1 MNDSST
7 VKTPDETVA
16 ETTVGHAVL
25 ARLRAAGIEYF
36 LANAGTDFPPI
47 IEAIAQAEDGDGPR
61 AMVIPHENVA
71 VSMAHG
77 YAMIAGKPLAVML
90 HVNVGTSNA
99 ICALTNAYR
108 TNVPLLLMAGRTPW
122 SEHTGLAKGTRS
134 RHIHWA
140 QEMFDQAGMLRELVK
155 WDYEMRTPE
164 EAAVVIDRAITIC
177 QSDIPG
183 PVYLSIPREVLAAPA
198 EASSAPLR
206 AAPTGTAHPD
216 PEQIA
221 QAAEIL
227 MAAENPLIITS
238 DVGKSTAAAGHLA
251 DLVERYAIPVIT
263 HVPRYLCLG
272 NHHPMHLDYE
282 ASPHLAQADAVLV
295 LDCDVP
301 WIPATDP
308 VREGAKVIHLA
319 QDPLFS
325 RYPIRGFPSYLS
337 IAADAVAALPLLA
350 EAMTGMNEDRI
361 AARRAKVAEARQA
374 VRDKWRGIR
383 DKARQAEPIHP
394 AWLAQCVGE
403 LLDDDTILVNEM
415 GVVALHTGIDRP
427 GRYFGPS
434 PAGGL
439 GWGLGAALGAKLAA
453 PDDLIIATI
462 GDGSYF
468 FGNPMA
474 AHYCSRAYDLPIL
487 FIIVNN
493 HGWGAVRRA
502 TKAMYP
508 DGRALGGNDIP
519 LSRLDPAPD
528 YEQIVAACGGYGERI
543 TDPDELP
550 SALARAVK
558 MVTEERR
565 QVLLNVV
572 VSEVI

>member
-1 MNDSST
+1 MNDNLDIT
-7 VKTPDETVA
+7 AAAATN
-16 ETTVGHAVL
+16 VGHAIL

-47 IEAIAQAEDGDGPR
+47 IEAIAQAGDDDGPQ
-61 AMVIPHENVA
+61 ALVIPHENVA

-77 YAMIAGKPLAVML
+77 YAIVAGKPLAVML

-122 SEHTGLAKGTRS
+122 SEHAGLAAGARS

-140 QEMFDQAGMLRELVK
+140 QELFDQAGMLRELVK
-155 WDYEMRTPE
+155 WDYELRVPDEIDM
-164 EAAVVIDRAITIC
+164 VIDRAITIC

-183 PVYLSIPREVLAAPA
+183 PVYLSIPREVLASPA
-198 EASSAPLR
+198 VPSSAPR
-206 AAPTGTAHPD
+206 RSAPTGIAHPD
-216 PEQIA
+216 PGQIA

-227 MAAENPLIITS
+227 MAAENPLIITA
-238 DVGKSTAAAGHLA
+238 DVGKSVAAAGHLA
-251 DLVERYAIPVIT
+251 ALAERHAIPVIT
-263 HVPRYLCLG
+263 HVPRYLCLATE
-272 NHHPMHLDYE
+272 HPMHLDYE
-282 ASPHLAQADAVLV
+282 PSPHLAQADVVLA

-308 VREGAKVIHLA
+308 VHPAAKVIHLA

-325 RYPIRGFPSYLS
+325 RYPIRSFPSVLS
-337 IAADAVAALPLLA
+337 IAADAVAALPLLN
-350 EAMTGMNEDRI
+350 EAMAAMDGERI
-361 AARRAKVAEARQA
+361 TARRARVADARSEVRAKWQA
-374 VRDKWRGIR
+374 VRE
-383 DKARQAEPIHP
+383 KARRAEPIHP

-403 LLDDDTILVNEM
+403 LLDGDTILINEM
-415 GVVALHTGIDRP
+415 GVAPPHANINLA

-453 PDDLIIATI
+453 PDNLIIAAI

-468 FGNPMA
+468 FGNPLA
-474 AHYCSRAYDLPIL
+474 AHYCARAYDLPIL

-508 DGRALGGNDIP
+508 DGKALTGNDIP
-519 LSRLDPAPD
+519 LSRIDPAPD
-528 YEQIVAACGGYGERI
+528 YEQIIESCGGHGERV
-543 TDPDELP
+543 TDPDALP
-550 SALARAVK
+550 DALARAVK
-558 MVTEERR
+558 MVREERR

-572 VSEVI
+572 VSEVL

>member
-1 MNDSST
+1 MSDQTN
-7 VKTPDETVA
+7 
-16 ETTVGHAVL
+16 VGHAVL
-25 ARLRAAGIEYF
+25 ARLQAAGIEYF

-47 IEAIAQAEDGDGPR
+47 IEAIAQAGDRSDGPQPL
-61 AMVIPHENVA
+61 VVPHENVA
-71 VSMAHG
+71 IAMAHG
-77 YAMIAGKPLAVML
+77 YAMIKGKPLAVML

-99 ICALTNAYR
+99 ICGLTNAYR
-108 TNVPLLLMAGRTPW
+108 TNVPILLMAGRTPW
-122 SEHTGLAKGTRS
+122 SEHAPLAEGTRS

-155 WDYEMRTPE
+155 WDYELRAPAE
-164 EAAVVIDRAITIC
+164 VDIVLDRAITIC
-177 QSDIPG
+177 ESDIPG

-198 EASSAPLR
+198 TPSLAPRR
-206 AAPTGTAHPD
+206 AAATGVAHPD

-227 MAAENPLIITS
+227 MAADNPLIITA
-238 DVGKSTAAAGHLA
+238 DVGKSTKAAGHLA
-251 DLVERYAIPVIT
+251 ELVERYAIPVIT

-272 NHHPMHLDYE
+272 NDHPMHLDYE
-282 ASPHLAQADAVLV
+282 ASPHLAKADAVLV

-308 VREGAKVIHLA
+308 VHPNAKVIHLA
-319 QDPLFS
+319 PDPLFS
-325 RYPIRGFPSYLS
+325 RYPIRGFPSALS
-337 IAADAVAALPLLA
+337 IAADAKAALPLLA
-350 EAMTGMNEDRI
+350 EAMAGSDTGKIDI
-361 AARRAKVAEARQA
+361 RRETVATARQA
-374 VRDKWRGIR
+374 VRDNWQGIR
-383 DKARQAEPIHP
+383 DNARTADPIHP

-403 LLDDDTILVNEM
+403 QLGDDAILVNEM
-415 GVVALHTGIDRP
+415 GVVPQHAGINQP

-462 GDGSYF
+462 GEGSYF

-474 AHYCSRAYDLPIL
+474 AHYCGRAYDLPIL
-487 FIIVNN
+487 YIVVNN

-528 YEQIVAACGGYGERI
+528 YEQIIAACGGYGERV
-543 TDPDELP
+543 TDPDKLQD
-550 SALARAVK
+550 ALARAVK
-558 MVTEERR
+558 MVREERR

-572 VSEVI
+572 VSEIV

>member
-1 MNDSST
+1 MTEN
-7 VKTPDETVA
+7 
-16 ETTVGHAVL
+16 TTVGHVVL

-47 IEAIAQAEDGDGPR
+47 IEAIAQAGDDDGPQ

-122 SEHTGLAKGTRS
+122 SEHTGLDKGTRS

-155 WDYEMRTPE
+155 WDYEMRAPE

-198 EASSAPLR
+198 ETSSAPLR
-206 AAPTGTAHPD
+206 AAPTGTAYPD

-227 MAAENPLIITS
+227 MAAENPLIITA
-238 DVGKSTAAAGHLA
+238 DVGKSVAAADHLA

-308 VREGAKVIHLA
+308 VHPEAVVIHLA

-325 RYPIRGFPSYLS
+325 RYPIRGFPSKLS

-350 EAMTGMNEDRI
+350 EAMAGTDEGRI
-361 AARRAKVAEARQA
+361 AARRETVAQARQA
-374 VRDKWRGIR
+374 VRDKWQGVR
-383 DKARQAEPIHP
+383 DNARQANPIHP

-403 LLDDDTILVNEM
+403 LLDDEAILVNEM
-415 GVVALHTGIDRP
+415 GVVAQHAGINRP

-474 AHYCSRAYDLPIL
+474 AHYCARAYDLPIL

-508 DGRALGGNDIP
+508 DGKALGGNDIP

-528 YEQIVAACGGYGERI
+528 YEQIVAACGGYGERV

-550 SALARAVK
+550 GALARAVK

>member
-1 MNDSST
+1 MNDNAAIGT
-7 VKTPDETVA
+7 A
-16 ETTVGHAVL
+16 TTTNVGHAIL
-25 ARLRAAGIEYF
+25 ARLRAAGVEYF

-47 IEAIAQAEDGDGPR
+47 IEAIAQSGEDDGPTPL
-61 AMVIPHENVA
+61 VIPHENVA

-77 YAMIAGKPLAVML
+77 YAMIKGKPLAVML

-122 SEHTGLAKGTRS
+122 TEHTGLSGGTRS

-155 WDYEMRTPE
+155 WDYELRSPE
-164 EAAVVIDRAITIC
+164 EVDVVLDRALTIS

-183 PVYLSIPREVLAAPA
+183 PVYMSIPREVLAAPA
-198 EASSAPLR
+198 SPSSGPRRTAV
-206 AAPTGTAHPD
+206 TGVAHPD
-216 PEQIA
+216 PGQIA
-221 QAAEIL
+221 QAADIL

-238 DVGKSTAAAGHLA
+238 DVGKSVAAAESLA
-251 DLVERYAIPVIT
+251 ALTEKYAIPVIT

-272 NHHPMHLDYE
+272 NGHPMHLDNT
-282 ASPHLAQADAVLV
+282 ASPQLASADAVLV

-308 VREGAKVIHLA
+308 VHPDAKVIQMA
-319 QDPLFS
+319 PDPLFS
-325 RYPIRGFPSYLS
+325 RYPVRSFPSILS
-337 IAADAVAALPLLA
+337 IAAEAEAALPLLDA
-350 EAMTGMNEDRI
+350 AMAGADADKISARRDRVA
-361 AARRAKVAEARQA
+361 AARGKVRERWQG
-374 VRDKWRGIR
+374 VR
-383 DKARQAEPIHP
+383 DKARSAQPIHP

-403 LLDDDTILVNEM
+403 YLDEETILVNEM
-415 GVVALHTGIDRP
+415 GVVPMHAGINRP

-453 PDDLIIATI
+453 PDDMIIAAI

-474 AHYCSRAYDLPIL
+474 AHYCARAYDLPVL

-508 DGRALGGNDIP
+508 DGKALSGNDIP
-519 LSRLDPAPD
+519 LSRIDPAPD
-528 YEQIVAACGGYGERI
+528 YEQIIQSCGGHGERI
-543 TDPDELP
+543 TDPDALP
-550 SALARAVK
+550 DALARAVK
-558 MVTEERR
+558 MVREERR

-572 VSEVI
+572 VSEVV

>member
-7 VKTPDETVA
+7 IKTAA

-47 IEAIAQAEDGDGPR
+47 IEAIAQAGDNDGPQ

-77 YAMIAGKPLAVML
+77 YAMITGKPLAVML

-108 TNVPLLLMAGRTPW
+108 TNVPLVLMAGRTPW
-122 SEHTGLAKGTRS
+122 SEHAGLARGTRS

-155 WDYEMRTPE
+155 WDYEMRAPE
-164 EAAVVIDRAITIC
+164 EATVVIDRAITIC

-198 EASSAPLR
+198 ETSSAPLR
-206 AAPTGTAHPD
+206 AAPTGAAHPD
-216 PEQIA
+216 PAQIA

-227 MAAENPLIITS
+227 LAAEHPLIITS

-251 DLVERYAIPVIT
+251 ALAERFAIPVIT

-272 NHHPMHLDYE
+272 NDHPMHLDYE
-282 ASPHLAQADAVLV
+282 PSPHLAQADAVLV

-308 VREGAKVIHLA
+308 VRADARVIHLA
-319 QDPLFS
+319 PDPLFS
-325 RYPIRGFPSYLS
+325 RYPVRGFPSHLS
-337 IAADAVAALPLLA
+337 IAADSSASLPLLA
-350 EAMTGMNEDRI
+350 EAMAGADSTRI
-361 AARRAKVAEARQA
+361 EARRARVADARQA
-374 VRDKWRGIR
+374 VRDKWQGIR
-383 DKARQAEPIHP
+383 DKARQADPIHP

-403 LLDDDTILVNEM
+403 ILGDDSILVNEM
-415 GVVALHTGIDRP
+415 GVAAHHAGLNRP

-453 PDDLIIATI
+453 PDDLIVAAI

-468 FGNPMA
+468 FGNPLA
-474 AHYCSRAYDLPIL
+474 AHYCARAYDLPVL

-493 HGWGAVRRA
+493 AGWGAVRRA

-508 DGRALGGNDIP
+508 DGKALGGNDIP

-528 YEQIVAACGGYGERI
+528 YEQVIAACGGHGERV

-550 SALARAVK
+550 AALARAVK
-558 MVTEERR
+558 MVVEERR
-565 QVLLNVV
+565 QVLLNVI

>member
-1 MNDSST
+1 MNDNT
-7 VKTPDETVA
+7 A
-16 ETTVGHAVL
+16 IGAATTTNVGHAIL

-47 IEAIAQAEDGDGPR
+47 IEAIAQSGDDDGPQ
-61 AMVIPHENVA
+61 ALVIPHENVA

-77 YAMIAGKPLAVML
+77 YAMVTGKPLAVML

-122 SEHTGLAKGTRS
+122 SEHGGLSSGTRS

-140 QEMFDQAGMLRELVK
+140 QELFDQAGMLRELVK
-155 WDYEMRTPE
+155 WDYELRTPAE
-164 EAAVVIDRAITIC
+164 VDNVIDRALTIS

-183 PVYLSIPREVLAAPA
+183 PVYMSIPREVLAAPA
-198 EASSAPLR
+198 VPSSAPR
-206 AAPTGTAHPD
+206 RSAPTGLAHPD
-216 PEQIA
+216 PDQIA

-227 MAAENPLIITS
+227 MAAENPLIITA
-238 DVGKSTAAAGHLA
+238 DVGKSVAAAGHLA
-251 DLVERYAIPVIT
+251 ELAERHAIPVIT

-272 NHHPMHLDYE
+272 NDHPMHLDYE
-282 ASPHLAQADAVLV
+282 PSPHLADADAVLV

-308 VREGAKVIHLA
+308 VHGEAKVIHLA
-319 QDPLFS
+319 PDPLFS
-325 RYPIRGFPSYLS
+325 RYPIRSFPAVLS
-337 IAADAVAALPLLA
+337 IAADAEAALPLLDQ
-350 EAMTGMNEDRI
+350 AMSGMDGGAVTDRRGRVA
-361 AARRAKVAEARQA
+361 AARGK
-374 VRDKWRGIR
+374 VRDKWQGIR
-383 DKARQAEPIHP
+383 DGARSAQPIHP

-403 LLDDDTILVNEM
+403 LLDDQAILINEM
-415 GVVALHTGIDRP
+415 GVVPQHAGINRP
-427 GRYFGPS
+427 GRYYGPS

-453 PDDLIIATI
+453 PDDLIIAAI

-474 AHYCSRAYDLPIL
+474 AHYCARAYDLPIL

-508 DGRALGGNDIP
+508 DGKALTGNDIP
-519 LSRLDPAPD
+519 LSRIDPAPD
-528 YEQIVAACGGYGERI
+528 YEMIIESCGGYGERI
-543 TDPDELP
+543 TDPDALP
-550 SALARAVK
+550 DALARAVK
-558 MVTEERR
+558 MVREERR

-572 VSEVI
+572 VSEVV

>member
-1 MNDSST
+1 MNDNTSMAT
-7 VKTPDETVA
+7 ATA
-16 ETTVGHAVL
+16 TTVGHAVL

-47 IEAIAQAEDGDGPR
+47 IEAIAQAGEGEGPQ
-61 AMVIPHENVA
+61 ALVIPHENVA

-77 YAMIAGKPLAVML
+77 YAMVTGNPLAVML

-108 TNVPLLLMAGRTPW
+108 TNVPLVLMAGRTPW
-122 SEHTGLAKGTRS
+122 TEHAGLAAGTRS

-155 WDYEMRTPE
+155 WDYELRAPDE
-164 EAAVVIDRAITIC
+164 VEVVLDRAISIC
-177 QSDIPG
+177 QSGIPG

-198 EASSAPLR
+198 ATSSAPRR

-216 PEQIA
+216 PDQIA

-227 MAAENPLIITS
+227 LAAENPLIITA
-238 DVGKSTAAAGHLA
+238 DVGKSTVAAGHLA
-251 DLVERYAIPVIT
+251 DLAERYAIPVIT

-272 NHHPMHLDYE
+272 NDHPMHLDYE
-282 ASPHLAQADAVLV
+282 PSPHLAQADAVLV

-308 VREGAKVIHLA
+308 VHPHAKVIHLA

-325 RYPIRGFPSYLS
+325 RYPVRGFPSQLS
-337 IAADAVAALPLLA
+337 IAADSTAALPLLA
-350 EAMTGMNEDRI
+350 EAMAGTAGAKIE
-361 AARRAKVAEARQA
+361 ARRAQVGEARQE
-374 VRDKWRGIR
+374 VRDRWQGIR
-383 DKARQAEPIHP
+383 DNARQADPIHP
-394 AWLAQCVGE
+394 AWLAQCVGKI
-403 LLDDDTILVNEM
+403 LGDDAILVNEM
-415 GVVALHTGIDRP
+415 GVVPQHAGINRP

-453 PDDLIIATI
+453 PDDLIVATI

-474 AHYCSRAYDLPIL
+474 AHYCARAYDLPIL

-493 HGWGAVRRA
+493 AGWGAVRRA

-508 DGRALGGNDIP
+508 DGKALGGNDIP

-528 YEQIVAACGGYGERI
+528 YEQIIAACGGYGERI
-543 TDPDELP
+543 SDPAELP
-550 SALARAVK
+550 DALARAVK
-558 MVTEERR
+558 MVVEERR
-565 QVLLNVV
+565 QVLLNVI

>member
-1 MNDSST
+1 MNDNSAVDLGRT
-7 VKTPDETVA
+7 N
-16 ETTVGHAVL
+16 VGHAIL
-25 ARLRAAGIEYF
+25 ARLRAAGVDYF

-47 IEAIAQAEDGDGPR
+47 IEAIAQAGDDDVPQ
-61 AMVIPHENVA
+61 ALVVPHENVA

-77 YAMIAGKPLAVML
+77 YAMVAGKPLAVML

-108 TNVPLLLMAGRTPW
+108 TNIPLLLMAGRTPW
-122 SEHTGLAKGTRS
+122 SEHSGLASGTRS

-155 WDYEMRTPE
+155 WDYELRVPE
-164 EAAVVIDRAITIC
+164 EVNAVIDRALTIS

-183 PVYLSIPREVLAAPA
+183 AVYLSIPREVLAAPA
-198 EASSAPLR
+198 TPTSAPR
-206 AAPTGTAHPD
+206 RIAPTGVAYPD
-216 PEQIA
+216 PQQIE

-227 MAAENPLIITS
+227 MMAENPLIITS
-238 DVGKSTAAAGHLA
+238 DVGKSIAAAESLAELA
-251 DLVERYAIPVIT
+251 DKYAIPVIT
-263 HVPRYLCLG
+263 HVPRYLCIG
-272 NHHPMHLDYE
+272 NDHSMHLDYE
-282 ASPHLAQADAVLV
+282 ASPHLAQSDAVLV

-308 VREGAKVIHLA
+308 VNPDAKVIHLA

-325 RYPIRGFPSYLS
+325 RYPVRSFPATLS
-337 IAADAVAALPLLA
+337 IAAKPEAALPQLNDAMA
-350 EAMTGMNEDRI
+350 ETDPSRI
-361 AARRAKVAEARQA
+361 KGRRTRVANVRQS
-374 VRDKWRGIR
+374 VRDKWQKVGENA
-383 DKARQAEPIHP
+383 KNAEPIHP
-394 AWLAQCVGE
+394 AWLAKCVGKY
-403 LLDDDTILVNEM
+403 LDDNTILVNEM
-415 GVVALHTGIDRP
+415 GVVPMHAGINKP

-453 PDDLIIATI
+453 PNDLIIATI

-468 FGNPMA
+468 FGNPLA
-474 AHYCSRAYDLPIL
+474 AHYCGRAYDLPIL
-487 FIIVNN
+487 FIVVNN

-508 DGRALGGNDIP
+508 DGKALTGNDIP
-519 LSRLDPAPD
+519 LSRIDPAPD
-528 YEQIVAACGGYGERI
+528 YEQIIVSCGGYGERI
-543 TDPDELP
+543 ASPEKLPD
-550 SALARAVK
+550 ALSRAVK
-558 MVTEERR
+558 MVREECR

-572 VSEVI
+572 VSEVV

>member
-1 MNDSST
+1 MSEN
-7 VKTPDETVA
+7 
-16 ETTVGHAVL
+16 TTVGHALL
-25 ARLRAAGIEYF
+25 ARLKAAGIEYF

-47 IEAIAQAEDGDGPR
+47 IEAIAQIGDDDGPTP
-61 AMVIPHENVA
+61 MVIPHENVA

-77 YAMIAGKPLAVML
+77 YAMVAGKPLAVML

-122 SEHTGLAKGTRS
+122 SEHAPLSEGTRS

-155 WDYEMRTPE
+155 WDYELRAPAE
-164 EAAVVIDRAITIC
+164 VNVVIDRAITIA

-198 EASSAPLR
+198 AVSSAPRR
-206 AAPTGTAHPD
+206 AAPTGVAHPD
-216 PEQIA
+216 PDQIA
-221 QAAEIL
+221 RAAEIL
-227 MAAENPLIITS
+227 MAAENPLIITA
-238 DVGKSTAAAGHLA
+238 DVGKNPAAAAQLA
-251 DLVERYAIPVIT
+251 ALVERYAIPVIT

-272 NHHPMHLDYE
+272 NDHPMHLDYE
-282 ASPHLAQADAVLV
+282 PSPHLAQADAVLV

-308 VREGAKVIHLA
+308 VHPEAQVIHLA

-325 RYPIRGFPSYLS
+325 RYPVRGFPSVLS
-337 IAADAVAALPLLA
+337 IAADSVAALPKLA
-350 EAMTGMNEDRI
+350 EAMSAMDEGRI
-361 AARRAKVAEARQA
+361 AARRENVAHARQE
-374 VRDKWRGIR
+374 VRNKWQGIR
-383 DKARQAEPIHP
+383 DNARKADPIHP

-403 LLDDDTILVNEM
+403 FLDDDTILVNEM
-415 GVVALHTGIDRP
+415 GVVPQHAGINQP

-453 PDDLIIATI
+453 PDDMIIATI

-474 AHYCSRAYDLPIL
+474 AHYCARAYDLPIL

-508 DGRALGGNDIP
+508 DGKALSGNDIP

-528 YEQIVAACGGYGERI
+528 YEQIVAACGGYGERV
-543 TDPDELP
+543 TDPDALP
-550 SALARAVK
+550 DALARAVK
-558 MVTEERR
+558 MVREERR

-572 VSEVI
+572 VSEVV

>member
-1 MNDSST
+1 MSDN
-7 VKTPDETVA
+7 
-16 ETTVGHAVL
+16 TTVGHALL
-25 ARLRAAGIEYF
+25 ARLKAAGIEYF

-47 IEAIAQAEDGDGPR
+47 IEAIAQMSGGAGDDDGPT

-77 YAMIAGKPLAVML
+77 YAMVARKPLAVML

-108 TNVPLLLMAGRTPW
+108 TNVPLVLMAGRTPW
-122 SEHTGLAKGTRS
+122 SEHAPLSEGTRS

-155 WDYEMRTPE
+155 WDYELRAPAE
-164 EAAVVIDRAITIC
+164 VDVVIDRAITIAE
-177 QSDIPG
+177 SDIQG

-198 EASSAPLR
+198 VPSSAPR
-206 AAPTGTAHPD
+206 RSAPTGIAHPD
-216 PEQIA
+216 PDQIA
-221 QAAEIL
+221 QAADSL
-227 MAAENPLIITS
+227 MAAENPLIITA
-238 DVGKSTAAAGHLA
+238 DVGKNPTAAGYLA
-251 DLVERYAIPVIT
+251 DLAERYAIPVIT

-272 NHHPMHLDYE
+272 NDHPMHLDYE
-282 ASPHLAQADAVLV
+282 ASPHLANADAVLV

-308 VREGAKVIHLA
+308 VFPDAKVIHLA

-325 RYPIRGFPSYLS
+325 RYPIRSFPSNLS
-337 IAADAVAALPLLA
+337 IAADSVAALPKLA
-350 EAMTGMNEDRI
+350 DAMGTMDEGRI
-361 AARRAKVAEARQA
+361 AARREKVAHARQE
-374 VRDKWRGIR
+374 VRNKWQGIR
-383 DKARQAEPIHP
+383 DNARKADPIHP
-394 AWLAQCVGE
+394 AWLAQSVGE
-403 LLDDDTILVNEM
+403 HLGDDTVLVNEM
-415 GVVALHTGIDRP
+415 GVVPQHAGINNP

-474 AHYCSRAYDLPIL
+474 AHYCARAYALPIL
-487 FIIVNN
+487 FIVVNN

-508 DGRALGGNDIP
+508 DGKALTGNDIP
-519 LSRLDPAPD
+519 LSRIDPAPD
-528 YEQIVAACGGYGERI
+528 YEMIIEACGGYGERV
-543 TDPDELP
+543 TDPDALP
-550 SALARAVK
+550 DALARAVK
-558 MVTEERR
+558 MVREERR

-572 VSEVI
+572 VSEVV

>member
-1 MNDSST
+1 MTEN
-7 VKTPDETVA
+7 
-16 ETTVGHAVL
+16 TTVGHAVL

-47 IEAIAQAEDGDGPR
+47 IEAIAQAGDDDGPQ

-77 YAMIAGKPLAVML
+77 YAMVTGKPLAVML

-108 TNVPLLLMAGRTPW
+108 TNVPLVLMAGRTPW
-122 SEHTGLAKGTRS
+122 TEHTGLAAGTRS

-155 WDYEMRTPE
+155 WDYELRSPDE
-164 EAAVVIDRAITIC
+164 VDVVLDRAISIS

-198 EASSAPLR
+198 KPSSAPRR
-206 AAPTGTAHPD
+206 AAPTGTSHPD
-216 PEQIA
+216 PDQIA
-221 QAAEIL
+221 QAADIL
-227 MAAENPLIITS
+227 LAAENPLIITS
-238 DVGKSTAAAGHLA
+238 DVGKSTVAAGHLA
-251 DLVERYAIPVIT
+251 ELAERYAIPVIT

-272 NHHPMHLDYE
+272 NDHPMHLDYE

-308 VREGAKVIHLA
+308 VHPDAKVIHLA

-325 RYPIRGFPSYLS
+325 RYPVRGFPSQVS
-337 IAADAVAALPLLA
+337 IAADSSAALPLLA
-350 EAMTGMNEDRI
+350 EAMAGADTGPIET
-361 AARRAKVAEARQA
+361 RRGRVAEARQE
-374 VRDKWRGIR
+374 VRNKWQGIR
-383 DKARQAEPIHP
+383 ETARQANPIHP

-403 LLDDDTILVNEM
+403 LLGDDAILVNEM
-415 GVVALHTGIDRP
+415 GVVAHHAGINLP

-474 AHYCSRAYDLPIL
+474 AHYCARAYDLPVL
-487 FIIVNN
+487 FIVVNN

-508 DGRALGGNDIP
+508 NGKALGGNDIP
-519 LSRLDPAPD
+519 LSRIDPAPD
-528 YEQIVAACGGYGERI
+528 YEQIIAACGGHGERV

-550 SALARAVK
+550 AALERAVK
-558 MVTEERR
+558 MVREERR
-565 QVLLNVV
+565 QVLLNVI
-572 VSEVI
+572 VSEVV

>member
-1 MNDSST
+1 MNDNSAVDLGRT
-7 VKTPDETVA
+7 N
-16 ETTVGHAVL
+16 VGHAIL
-25 ARLRAAGIEYF
+25 ARLRAAGVDYF

-47 IEAIAQAEDGDGPR
+47 IEAIAQAGDDDAPQ
-61 AMVIPHENVA
+61 ALVIPHENVA

-77 YAMIAGKPLAVML
+77 YAMVAGKPLAVML

-108 TNVPLLLMAGRTPW
+108 TNIPLLLMAGRTPW
-122 SEHTGLAKGTRS
+122 SEHSGLTSGARS

-155 WDYEMRTPE
+155 WDYELRVPE
-164 EAAVVIDRAITIC
+164 EVNVVIDRALTIS

-183 PVYLSIPREVLAAPA
+183 AVYLSIPREVLAAPA
-198 EASSAPLR
+198 TASSAPR
-206 AAPTGTAHPD
+206 RIAPTGLTYPD
-216 PEQIA
+216 PQQIE

-227 MAAENPLIITS
+227 MIAENPLIITS
-238 DVGKSTAAAGHLA
+238 DVGRSIAAAESLSELA
-251 DLVERYAIPVIT
+251 DKYAIPVIT
-263 HVPRYLCLG
+263 HVPRYLCIG
-272 NHHPMHLDYE
+272 NDNPMHLDYE

-308 VREGAKVIHLA
+308 VNPDAKVIHLA
-319 QDPLFS
+319 LDPLFS
-325 RYPIRGFPSYLS
+325 RYPVRSFPATLS
-337 IAADAVAALPLLA
+337 IAANPEAALPKLSD
-350 EAMTGMNEDRI
+350 AMAKTDPSRI
-361 AARRAKVAEARQA
+361 NVRRTRVAKTRQS
-374 VRDKWRGIR
+374 VRDKWQAV
-383 DKARQAEPIHP
+383 KENAKNAEPIHP
-394 AWLAQCVGE
+394 AWLAKCVGKY
-403 LLDDDTILVNEM
+403 LDDNTILVNEM
-415 GVVALHTGIDRP
+415 GVVPMYAGINKP

-453 PDDLIIATI
+453 PNDLIIATI

-468 FGNPMA
+468 FGNPLA
-474 AHYCSRAYDLPIL
+474 AHYCGRAYDLPIL
-487 FIIVNN
+487 FIVVNN

-508 DGRALGGNDIP
+508 NGKALTGNDIP
-519 LSRLDPAPD
+519 LSRIDPAPD
-528 YEQIVAACGGYGERI
+528 YEQIIESCGGYGERI
-543 TDPDELP
+543 TSPEKLPD
-550 SALARAVK
+550 ALSRAVR
-558 MVTEERR
+558 MVREEGR

-572 VSEVI
+572 VSEVV

>member
-1 MNDSST
+1 MSDN
-7 VKTPDETVA
+7 
-16 ETTVGHAVL
+16 TTVGHAVL
-25 ARLRAAGIEYF
+25 ARLRAAGIDYF

-47 IEAIAQAEDGDGPR
+47 IEAIAQAGDDDGPT

-77 YAMIAGKPLAVML
+77 YAMVAGKPLAVML

-108 TNVPLLLMAGRTPW
+108 TNVPLVLMAGRTPW
-122 SEHTGLAKGTRS
+122 TEHTGLSSGTRS

-155 WDYEMRTPE
+155 WDYELRSPDE
-164 EAAVVIDRAITIC
+164 VNVVIDRAITIS
-177 QSDIPG
+177 QSDIQG

-198 EASSAPLR
+198 VPSTAPRR
-206 AAPTGTAHPD
+206 AAPTGVAHPD
-216 PEQIA
+216 PDQIA
-221 QAAEIL
+221 EAAEIL
-227 MAAENPLIITS
+227 MAAENPLIITA
-238 DVGKSTAAAGHLA
+238 DVGKSVAAAGHLA
-251 DLVERYAIPVIT
+251 ELVERYAIPVIT

-272 NHHPMHLDYE
+272 NDHPMHLDYE
-282 ASPHLAQADAVLV
+282 PSPHLAQADAVLA

-308 VREGAKVIHLA
+308 VHPEAKVIHLA

-325 RYPIRGFPSYLS
+325 RYPIRGFPSALS

-350 EAMTGMNEDRI
+350 EAMAGADEQKI
-361 AARRAKVAEARQA
+361 EARRARVADARQEVRNKWQGVRDNARQA
-374 VRDKWRGIR
+374 
-383 DKARQAEPIHP
+383 QPIHP

-403 LLDDDTILVNEM
+403 LLNDDTILVNEM
-415 GVVALHTGIDRP
+415 GVAAPHANLNHP

-439 GWGLGAALGAKLAA
+439 GWGMGAALGAKLAA
-453 PDDLIIATI
+453 PDDLIIAAI

-487 FIIVNN
+487 FIVVNN

-508 DGRALGGNDIP
+508 DGKALTGNDIP
-519 LSRLDPAPD
+519 LSRIDPAPD
-528 YEQIVAACGGYGERI
+528 YEQIIEACGGYGERV
-543 TDPDELP
+543 TDPDALP
-550 SALARAVK
+550 DALARAVK

-565 QVLLNVV
+565 QVLLNVI
-572 VSEVI
+572 VSEVV

>member
-1 MNDSST
+1 MT
-7 VKTPDETVA
+7 ETTTVA
-16 ETTVGHAVL
+16 HAVL

-36 LANAGTDFPPI
+36 LANAGTDFPPL
-47 IEAIAQAEDGDGPR
+47 IEALAQAGESGGDNDGPQTL
-61 AMVIPHENVA
+61 VVPHENVA
-71 VSMAHG
+71 IAMAHG
-77 YAMIAGKPLAVML
+77 YAMLTGKPLAVML

-99 ICALTNAYR
+99 ICGLTNAYR
-108 TNVPLLLMAGRTPW
+108 TNIPLLLMAGRTPLT
-122 SEHTGLAKGTRS
+122 EHGTVAEGTRS

-155 WDYEMRTPE
+155 WDYEMRAPA
-164 EAAVVIDRAITIC
+164 EADVVMDRAITLT
-177 QSDIPG
+177 QSGIQG
-183 PVYLSIPREVLAAPA
+183 PVYLSIPREVLSAPA
-198 EASSAPLR
+198 VPSSLPLR
-206 AAPTGTAHPD
+206 AAPTGVAHPD
-216 PEQIA
+216 PAQIA

-227 MAAENPLIITS
+227 LTAENPLIITA
-238 DVGKSTAAAGHLA
+238 DVGRSTAAARHLA
-251 DLVERYAIPVIT
+251 ALAERYAIPVIT

-272 NHHPMHLDYE
+272 NDHPMHLDYE
-282 ASPHLAQADAVLV
+282 PSPHLAQADAVLV

-308 VREGAKVIHLA
+308 VRDGARVIHLA

-325 RYPIRGFPSYLS
+325 RYPVRGFPAHMS
-337 IAADAVAALPLLA
+337 IAADSVAALPLLA
-350 EAMTGMNEDRI
+350 EAMAGADNARI
-361 AARRAKVAEARQA
+361 AARRDRVAEARQA
-374 VRDKWRGIR
+374 VRNRWQGIR
-383 DKARQAEPIHP
+383 DNARQADPIHP

-403 LLDDDTILVNEM
+403 ILGDDAILVNEM
-415 GVVALHTGIDRP
+415 GVVPQHAGINRP

-453 PDDLIIATI
+453 PDDLIVATI

-474 AHYCSRAYDLPIL
+474 AHYCARAYDLPIL

-493 HGWGAVRRA
+493 AGWGAVRRA

-508 DGRALGGNDIP
+508 EGRALGGNDIP

-528 YEQIVAACGGYGERI
+528 YEQIVAACGGYGERVS
-543 TDPDELP
+543 DPDELP
-550 SALARAVK
+550 AALARAVK
-558 MVTEERR
+558 IVTEDRR
-565 QVLLNVV
+565 QVLLNVI

>member
-1 MNDSST
+1 MNDNLQVT
-7 VKTPDETVA
+7 A
-16 ETTVGHAVL
+16 ATTTNVGHAIL

-47 IEAIAQAEDGDGPR
+47 IEAIAQAGEDDGPQ
-61 AMVIPHENVA
+61 ALVIPHENVA

-77 YAMIAGKPLAVML
+77 YAMVTGKPLAVML

-122 SEHTGLAKGTRS
+122 TEHAGLAAGTRS

-155 WDYEMRTPE
+155 WDYELR
-164 EAAVVIDRAITIC
+164 AAGEVDMVIDRALTIS
-177 QSDIPG
+177 QSDIQG
-183 PVYLSIPREVLAAPA
+183 PVYLSIPREVLASPA
-198 EASSAPLR
+198 VPSSAPRR
-206 AAPTGTAHPD
+206 AAPTGIAHPD
-216 PEQIA
+216 PDQIA
-221 QAAEIL
+221 RAAEIL
-227 MAAENPLIITS
+227 MAAENPLIITA
-238 DVGKSTAAAGHLA
+238 DVGKSPAAAGHLA
-251 DLVERYAIPVIT
+251 ELAERYAIPVIT
-263 HVPRYLCLG
+263 HVPRYLCLPTD
-272 NHHPMHLDYE
+272 HSMHLDYE
-282 ASPHLAQADAVLV
+282 PSPHLAQADAVLA
-295 LDCDVP
+295 LDGDVP

-308 VREGAKVIHLA
+308 VHPSAKVIHLA

-325 RYPIRGFPSYLS
+325 RYPIRSFPSVLS
-337 IAADAVAALPLLA
+337 IAADAVAALPSLS
-350 EAMTGMNEDRI
+350 EAMAGMDGEKI
-361 AARRAKVAEARQA
+361 TARRSRVAEARA
-374 VRDKWRGIR
+374 EVRDKWQGVR

-403 LLDDDTILVNEM
+403 LLDDETILVNEM
-415 GVVALHTGIDRP
+415 GVAAPHADLTRP
-427 GRYFGPS
+427 GRYYGPS

-439 GWGLGAALGAKLAA
+439 GWGMGAALGAKLAA
-453 PDDLIIATI
+453 PDDMIIAAI

-474 AHYCSRAYDLPIL
+474 AHYCARAYDLPIL

-508 DGRALGGNDIP
+508 DGKALTGNDIP
-519 LSRLDPAPD
+519 LSRIDPAPD
-528 YEQIVAACGGYGERI
+528 YEMIIESCGGYGERV
-543 TDPDELP
+543 TDPDALP
-550 SALARAVK
+550 DALARAVK
-558 MVTEERR
+558 MVKEERR
-565 QVLLNVV
+565 QVLLNVI
-572 VSEVI
+572 VSEVV

>member
-1 MNDSST
+1 MNDNTAVSMSGT
-7 VKTPDETVA
+7 N
-16 ETTVGHAVL
+16 VGHAIL
-25 ARLRAAGIEYF
+25 ARLRAAGVDYF

-47 IEAIAQAEDGDGPR
+47 IEAIAQSGEDDVPQ
-61 AMVIPHENVA
+61 ALVIPHENVA
-71 VSMAHG
+71 ISMAHG
-77 YAMIAGKPLAVML
+77 YAMVTGKPLAVML

-108 TNVPLLLMAGRTPW
+108 TNIPLLLMAGRTPW
-122 SEHTGLAKGTRS
+122 SEHSGLASGTRS

-140 QEMFDQAGMLRELVK
+140 QELFDQAGMLRELVK
-155 WDYEMRTPE
+155 WDYELRVPE
-164 EAAVVIDRAITIC
+164 EVNAVIDRALTIS

-183 PVYLSIPREVLAAPA
+183 AVYLSIPREVLAAPA
-198 EASSAPLR
+198 TPSSAPRR
-206 AAPTGTAHPD
+206 AAPTGIAYPD
-216 PEQIA
+216 PKQIE
-221 QAAEIL
+221 QAATIL
-227 MAAENPLIITS
+227 MAAQNPLIITS
-238 DVGKSTAAAGHLA
+238 DVGKSVAAAESLAELA
-251 DLVERYAIPVIT
+251 DEYAIPVIT

-272 NHHPMHLDYE
+272 NDHPMHLDYE

-308 VREGAKVIHLA
+308 VHPDAKVIHLA

-325 RYPIRGFPSYLS
+325 RYPIRSFPAVLS
-337 IAADAVAALPLLA
+337 IAADPSAALQQLNK
-350 EAMTGMNEDRI
+350 AMAGTESSI
-361 AARRAKVAEARQA
+361 IKARRSRVADARQD
-374 VRDKWRGIR
+374 VRDKWQMVG
-383 DKARQAEPIHP
+383 DKAKTAEPIHP
-394 AWLAQCVGE
+394 AWLAKCVGE
-403 LLDDDTILVNEM
+403 YLDDNTILVNEM
-415 GVVALHTGIDRP
+415 GVVPMHAGINKP

-453 PDDLIIATI
+453 PNDLIIATI

-468 FGNPMA
+468 FGNPLA
-474 AHYCSRAYDLPIL
+474 AHYCGRTYDLPIL

-508 DGRALGGNDIP
+508 DGKALSGNDIP
-519 LSRLDPAPD
+519 LSRIDPAPD
-528 YEQIVAACGGYGERI
+528 YEQIIQSCGGYGERI
-543 TDPDELP
+543 SSPDALP
-550 SALARAVK
+550 DALSRAVK
-558 MVTEERR
+558 MVREERR

-572 VSEVI
+572 VSEVV